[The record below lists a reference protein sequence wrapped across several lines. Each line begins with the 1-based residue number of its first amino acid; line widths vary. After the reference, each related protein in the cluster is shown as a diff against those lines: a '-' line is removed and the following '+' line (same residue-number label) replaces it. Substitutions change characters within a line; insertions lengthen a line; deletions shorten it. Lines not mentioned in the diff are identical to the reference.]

1 MSSKIIFS
9 LFSILLLALVAN
21 GQHKVDYDQVD
32 IEITNHY
39 KDYKYSNRKRPG
51 YYLQVNNQNCY
62 YDIRVN
68 DLIAS
73 NYFREHPAYSVR
85 IPLNLNIVRSGEQLI
100 SVKVFPVIGEKLS
113 EKAGLQLQLVRYSDM
128 TDPDHEFG
136 RFTVLWEWEMPKVGD
151 QKIPEFTIQHE
162 FDAKVPFVLETLDL
176 YAQDLSELEEENV
189 LKEVIEHFTIK
200 RQTIINKKQDRDHL
214 ERHLKRALIQ
224 LYKGKE
230 LSDKTI
236 DGMINIKDGMEPQ
249 PLEDFEI
256 KYYYNNKVI
265 TLVRRTDKRPAIWFK
280 NPNTGAMSRQPYY
293 IFKNKET
300 GTWHMW

>member
-1 MSSKIIFS
+1 MSSKIIIS
-9 LFSILLLALVAN
+9 LFSILLLVLVAN
-21 GQHKVDYDQVD
+21 GQNKVDYDQVD

-39 KDYKYSNRKRPG
+39 KDYKYSNKKRPG

-62 YDIRVN
+62 YDIRLN
-68 DLIAS
+68 DLNIN
-73 NYFREHPAYSVR
+73 NYFREYPAYSVR
-85 IPLNLNIVRSGEQLI
+85 KPLNLRILKSGEQLI

-151 QKIPEFTIQHE
+151 QKIPEFTIEHE

-176 YAQDLSELEEENV
+176 YAQDLSELEEEDV

-200 RQTIINKKQDRDHL
+200 RQTIINKTQDRDHL

-256 KYYYNNKVI
+256 KYYYNNKVV
-265 TLVRRTDKRPAIWFK
+265 TLVRRSDKQPAIWFK
-280 NPNTGAMSRQPYY
+280 NPNTGSTFKQPYY